1 MTDLSESECV
11 QLTKLQGKIRMR
23 SAKKR
28 VSEKRDQRNAAVKMQ
43 NVTRGRNARKKV
55 EQIRI
60 LQNRERDDDYQIQNR
75 EKDDAAIKVQS
86 ALRRKLVAKN
96 VHHQQKLRDQA
107 REQRAAAIKMQSLQ
121 RSRNSRKKVNEHR
134 EQRAAAIKMQS
145 IQRSRNSKKRVN
157 EIRDQKKAAIAMQSV
172 QRRRSAMKKV
182 NKIRQE
188 KEDKLSGYEDDW
200 EEPPATTKSIKV
212 SNPKRNLE
220 SLLILER
227 TLALELELLSELSH
241 LQETPRSRPIS
252 AVRSLY
258 PLTPI
263 RKIEWQVGEMDP
275 SFVNDGSM
283 FTLPTSLGKQIE
295 GKKHRQTAPNVPF
308 SSASTDNALYMTFA
322 NIGEQGQQLSGGKH
336 VFSKFNPK
344 EIDLPGPNH
353 YTPKGHYKH
362 LQSSEK
368 VINFG
373 RSAPRNHGS
382 YPLLPFDGED
392 HRKNNKNRKGTTAF
406 DHGRLN
412 PTIHRKQ
419 LSVKRGPGYY
429 NPSPVRKKSPSA
441 SFGTISVLDDKRHK
455 LDLGFIHLE
464 SGVGRR
470 SRKSSFGISSRF
482 SKEIKSQSEKTL
494 PELLEETR
502 KELYYKSK
510 KSNTVD
516 FVNHDSALGQ
526 QRLSK
531 RRSAPKGL
539 QF

>member
-1 MTDLSESECV
+1 MSDLNV
-11 QLTKLQGKIRMR
+11 ATKL
-23 SAKKR
+23 
-28 VSEKRDQRNAAVKMQ
+28 KRDQRNAAAKMQ

-60 LQNRERDDDYQIQNR
+60 LQNRERDDDYHIQNR

-96 VHHQQKLRDQA
+96 LHHQQKLRDQA

-145 IQRSRNSKKRVN
+145 IQRSRSSKKRVN
-157 EIRDQKKAAIAMQSV
+157 KIRDQKKAAITMQSV

-188 KEDKLSGYEDDW
+188 KEDKLSGYEEDDW
-200 EEPPATTKSIKV
+200 EEPPATTKSITV

-344 EIDLPGPNH
+344 EIDLPGPTH

-368 VINFG
+368 VIDFG